1 MRPRVKQ
8 LSIYKIYADMGKLKD
23 LLELIRIPNIFTAQA
38 DIFTGFFV
46 AHGGLKDTGNLICLI
61 IASSMLYSAGMAL
74 NDAFD
79 SETDFQER
87 RYRPI
92 PSGRVSIREAF
103 ITGIALLLLGIFF
116 ASLVSPSSF
125 TIAMILAVSIL
136 SYDGVVKVHRLF
148 GPMNMGG
155 CRYLNLLLGL
165 SVSALS
171 LTSFILPLLTGIFI
185 FGVTVLSQWETRDER
200 SVIPV
205 CLCLGSIGCVFIL
218 YGLCHQLDLLPQKIG
233 LLLCF
238 LWLIFSSLC
247 LFRLLK
253 RDSNTDIQE
262 TVKALILSLVLL
274 DGIIVAGSGP
284 IFWTFLIWSLL
295 FPTLF
300 LSRKF
305 YVT

>member
-1 MRPRVKQ
+1 
-8 LSIYKIYADMGKLKD
+8 MGKPKD

-46 AHGGLKDTGNLICLI
+46 AHGGLKDTGNLVCLI

-79 SETDFQER
+79 SNIDLQER
-87 RYRPI
+87 PQRPI
-92 PSGRVSIREAF
+92 PSGRVSTREAF
-103 ITGIALLLLGIFF
+103 IIGIALLIFGIFF
-116 ASLVSPSSF
+116 VSMVSPSSF
-125 TIAMILAVSIL
+125 IISIILAVCIL
-136 SYDGVVKVHRLF
+136 LYDGVVKVHPLF
-148 GPMNMGG
+148 GPMNMGV

-165 SVSALS
+165 SISALS
-171 LTSFILPLLTGIFI
+171 LISFVLPLLTGIFL
-185 FGVTVLSQWETRDER
+185 FGVTVLSQWETKDER
-200 SVIPV
+200 SVFPI

-218 YGLCHQLDLLPQKIG
+218 YGLYHQLDILPQKIG

-253 RDSNTDIQE
+253 RDSSADIQE

-274 DGIIVAGSGP
+274 DGIIVAGTGP